1 MPEWQ
6 VAIITAL
13 TSIIAS
19 TGFWTFL
26 QSRLNKKSLTNK
38 MLLGLAHD
46 RIIDLGMMY
55 IQRESITHDELEN
68 LLDYLYEPYRQM
80 GGNGAAERIV
90 NQVKTLRVTDAPE
103 TWPAVDR
110 RKAST

>member
-6 VAIITAL
+6 VAVITAL

-26 QSRLNKKSLTNK
+26 QSRLGRKSLTSK
-38 MLLGLAHD
+38 MLIGLAHD
-46 RIIDLGMMY
+46 RIIELGMMY
-55 IQRESITHDELEN
+55 IERGSVSHDELEN
-68 LLDYLYEPYRQM
+68 LLDYLYEPYKQM
-80 GGNGAAERIV
+80 GGNGAAKRV
-90 NQVKTLRVTDAPE
+90 VDQVKTLRITDAPE